1 MAMNL
6 YKKHIVLGV
15 SGGIAAYK
23 SAELLRELQRAGAQV
38 RVVMTESAT
47 NFITPLTFQALSGH
61 PVSFKENGH
70 FDEAR
75 MDHIAYAKWADMILV
90 APATANFIAKT
101 AQGIADDL
109 LSSTCLAHNKL
120 LVLAPAMNQAMW
132 SNAATLDNV
141 DLLKQ
146 RGIQL
151 LGPASGDQACG
162 DTGEG
167 RMLEPKDIV
176 TACDNFYAHGEL
188 SGQHVLITAGP
199 TREPIDPVRYISNRS
214 SGKMGFALADAAQA
228 MGARVTVICGPT
240 HCNKNKHVDYID
252 VETAEQMYENVMQQL
267 DSTDLFIAA
276 AAVADYRPA
285 KISRQKIKKSAEETQ
300 ISLTR
305 TPDIIRKVKQTANE
319 IFCVGFAAETENL
332 IKHARYKLT
341 DKELDMI
348 IANQVGLA
356 DRGFDSD
363 FNAVEV
369 IWRNGQVSIQRTSK
383 VALAKEIIELI
394 LQQYSHHQKQSNVR
408 FFQTKQN

>member
-70 FDEAR
+70 FDEAG